1 VPSPAH
7 DDEVSR
13 LMGLP
18 PARLPGHDIKTASG
32 RARWGLMMRQA
43 DKTPSMRGTRISP
56 VGVSQSFADIR
67 PADRAM

>member
-1 VPSPAH
+1 
-7 DDEVSR
+7 
-13 LMGLP
+13 
-18 PARLPGHDIKTASG
+18 
-32 RARWGLMMRQA
+32 LMMRPA